1 MCRRCNAAAARPR
14 LGLTR
19 RTALATVALER
30 ARQDE
35 GMRVRGVGRIGVALA
50 AAIGLAGCSAGY
62 IYATYGP
69 PIVVAL
75 ITVGCHTTYEVYEN
89 SKERLI
95 MVRTNVGTQIA
106 SAVCRDPGVTPTP
119 RRAVEYHFEATNRPK
134 CSLAEE
140 RKLSPIHWE
149 YVYSCP
155 A

>member
-1 MCRRCNAAAARPR
+1 
-14 LGLTR
+14 
-19 RTALATVALER
+19 
-30 ARQDE
+30 
-35 GMRVRGVGRIGVALA
+35 MRVQGLGRIGAGLA
-50 AAIGLAGCSAGY
+50 VAIGLAGCSAGY